1 MADPVAGVGS
11 GAMAMVKATVSLA
24 EGTVAEGTA
33 VATAAATALVD
44 SEVAE
49 KEDLEVVAEEE
60 AWAVKTEGEGT
71 DPEMG
76 AGAMAREMA
85 VTTAEGMGAVAMAG
99 AKAEE
104 AAREETGEECKG
116 SVSCLGEAT
125 ARETVAAALARQT
138 VDMVEAT
145 VVCKSIET
153 QIESC
158 RFSLRLA
165 TAGMA
170 GRTAIRIETEP
181 DNPENQCQRCIRL

>member
-1 MADPVAGVGS
+1 MVGLGAG
-11 GAMAMVKATVSLA
+11 ATAMVKAAVGLA

-33 VATAAATALVD
+33 VATAMVKAAVGLAAAR
-44 SEVAE
+44 VAE

-76 AGAMAREMA
+76 AGAMARETA
-85 VTTAEGMGAVAMAG
+85 VTTAEEMGAVAMAG

-104 AAREETGEECKG
+104 AARGETGAEGKG
-116 SVSCLGEAT
+116 SVSCPGEAT
-125 ARETVAAALARQT
+125 ARETAAAALARQS

-153 QIESC
+153 RIESC

-165 TAGMA
+165 TAGRA
-170 GRTAIRIETEP
+170 ERTAIRIETEP